1 MSWAACQMCSEI
13 QYHSKNASTC
23 VCLNE
28 VPIQTKPDRR
38 GQSSLTTTE
47 PSLWPGSITQ
57 LHQHDKKKCFV
68 FISLIIEKYVR
79 DTCIFPLPPTAPPAW
94 VSGQSTFWT
103 RSTRS
108 KDAKKKKY
116 FLPNFQLFKKNFIG
130 ESSPPHPPPLLQKSV
145 LDLTLS

>member
-1 MSWAACQMCSEI
+1 MI
-13 QYHSKNASTC
+13 
-23 VCLNE
+23 
-28 VPIQTKPDRR
+28 
-38 GQSSLTTTE
+38 
-47 PSLWPGSITQ
+47 
-57 LHQHDKKKCFV
+57 KKICFV

-108 KDAKKKKY
+108 QDAKKKKY

-130 ESSPPHPPPLLQKSV
+130 ESSPPPPSPEKRIGSHSILICVVVYLYGVAGGQHGELPLPGHVVKVVHQHTGEQGWSM
-145 LDLTLS
+145 

>member
-1 MSWAACQMCSEI
+1 M
-13 QYHSKNASTC
+13 
-23 VCLNE
+23 
-28 VPIQTKPDRR
+28 
-38 GQSSLTTTE
+38 
-47 PSLWPGSITQ
+47 
-57 LHQHDKKKCFV
+57 KKKICFV

-108 KDAKKKKY
+108 QDAKKKKY

-130 ESSPPHPPPLLQKSV
+130 ESSPPPPFSRKAYWISLYPNLCCCLPLRCSGRAAWWASSAWSCSQSRPPAHWRTGV
-145 LDLTLS
+145 VHVRSTSTTF